1 MIPEYPGHLQTQEK
15 GSIMADGWSLLKR
28 VWAKKTSGIAESL
41 GRDERKRI
49 DLNLPLGL
57 RAPSK

>member
-1 MIPEYPGHLQTQEK
+1 
-15 GSIMADGWSLLKR
+15 MAGGWSLLKR
-28 VWAKKTSGIAESL
+28 IWGKKASGIAESL

>member
-1 MIPEYPGHLQTQEK
+1 
-15 GSIMADGWSLLKR
+15 MAGGWSLLKR
-28 VWAKKTSGIAESL
+28 IWGKKASGIAKSL
-41 GRDERKRI
+41 GRDEQKRI

>member
-1 MIPEYPGHLQTQEK
+1 
-15 GSIMADGWSLLKR
+15 MADGWSLLKR
-28 VWAKKTSGIAESL
+28 IWAKKTSGIVESK
-41 GRDERKRI
+41 GRNERKHI